1 MGRQVIFLRALN
13 TNMIITCKLND
24 IYVIVNT
31 ADQIISI
38 FHNLHQKLT
47 KNEDIFD
54 VFIRTSKFKDAKQG
68 QMSFHISS

>member
-1 MGRQVIFLRALN
+1 MGRQVIFLHAVN
-13 TNMIITCKLND
+13 TNMIIRCKLND

-54 VFIRTSKFKDAKQG
+54 VFIRTSKFKDAKQV